1 MFMYRASDSVESTL
15 FWAHLLY
22 LSAAAI
28 PYPYIFLSY
37 LFIDEEYSFSKKF
50 QTILFIPFAFI
61 AFFSLY
67 PNLLI
72 KDVILGLGGE
82 ENIII
87 FNNTLHWIYGAY
99 INAYFLYVYANFFRV
114 FKSTKGLAKKQ
125 IIFVFIG
132 TLTSTIIGV
141 TTNLTLPLQGNFDY
155 NWLGQVTIII
165 MVAVIFYAVIKHN
178 LFKVKIIT
186 TEVFVFSLW
195 GFVIL
200 RMLLQVNR
208 TDQIIDGILFVITVV
223 VGVLLI
229 RSVIKEVQSKEMLAT
244 AHEQLQLLDKQKSEF
259 ISIASHQLRTPM
271 TAIGG
276 YASMLL
282 EGSFGKMSTDQKT
295 SMRKIF
301 NSNKRLVGLIDMLLS
316 ISRIESGKLK
326 YEFEKAN
333 LTKIVDS
340 VVEELKEASEKKK
353 LELIWNG
360 AKDIPLLTLDTL
372 KLRQVILNIIDNSI
386 KYTKKGS
393 VRVELY
399 KEGKEVLFK
408 VKDTGFGMTAEEQA
422 GLFNKFSR
430 VGGKASASNTKGS
443 GLGLY
448 VARMMVQ
455 VHGGK
460 IWAKSEGP
468 DKGSEF
474 GFSLQ
479 INPGKL
485 PKLPKESKLMNKEH
499 KIIVDKK

>member
-1 MFMYRASDSVESTL
+1 
-15 FWAHLLY
+15 
-22 LSAAAI
+22 
-28 PYPYIFLSY
+28 
-37 LFIDEEYSFSKKF
+37 
-50 QTILFIPFAFI
+50 
-61 AFFSLY
+61 
-67 PNLLI
+67 
-72 KDVILGLGGE
+72 VILGLGGE